1 MKEKKKEK
9 KLKVELN
16 RRKMKKVYKSVFC
29 EKKQKKILTMEY
41 KTEKNNI
48 N

>member
-1 MKEKKKEK
+1 
-9 KLKVELN
+9 
-16 RRKMKKVYKSVFC
+16 MKKVYKSVFFV
-29 EKKQKKILTMEY
+29 EKQKKILTMEY

>member
-29 EKKQKKILTMEY
+29 GKNRKKY
-41 KTEKNNI
+41 
-48 N
+48 